1 MALMPIAVLALGA
14 VLPTYPLRILDF
26 VLLYALLGMGLN
38 IVVGYAGLLD
48 LGYVAFYAIGAYT
61 YALLASPQFDLHLPF
76 ALILVIGSACAAL
89 AGVLLGIPVL
99 GLRGDYLAIVTLG
112 FGEII
117 RVLMNN
123 LDGLTNGPQ
132 GIARIDEATI
142 LGWRLEGPL
151 DFLFLLVGL
160 TILVFLFVWR
170 LQESAFGTALAAVR
184 GDQDAARG
192 CGIDTTGVK
201 LIAFATSA
209 AIGGLGGVVFA
220 AMQRFVSPESFTFWE
235 SLSIVLV
242 VVVGGLGNPFGMVL
256 GAGLLVLMPELLRA
270 YADYRQLLYGI
281 ALVLIILARPMGLL
295 RRSTGRVGWPASS
308 WSVTM
313 LVFDHVT
320 KRFGANTAID
330 DVSLTIRAGVI
341 TAVIGPNGAGKS
353 TLVNMAAGSYRAT
366 SGRILL
372 DGAELQT
379 LPKYRIARAGLGRT
393 CRTSV
398 CSTG

>member
-1 MALMPIAVLALGA
+1 MSARKPWSTSVTSEAFTGASVGPKPVLRALAVMALMPIAVLALGA
-14 VLPTYPLRILDF
+14 ILPTYPLRILDF
-26 VLLYALLGMGLN
+26 VLLYAMLGMGLN

-76 ALILVIGSACAAL
+76 ALILVIGSALAAL

-99 GLRGDYLAIVTLG
+99 RLRGDYLAIVTLG

-142 LGWRLEGPL
+142 LGWRLESPR

-160 TILVFLFVWR
+160 TSLVFLFVWR

-184 GDQDAARG
+184 EDQDAARG

-281 ALVLIILARPMGLL
+281 ALVLIVLARPMGLF
-295 RRSTGRVGWPASS
+295 RREYGPS
-308 WSVTM
+308 W
-313 LVFDHVT
+313 LAR
-320 KRFGANTAID
+320 KLIGA
-330 DVSLTIRAGVI
+330 
-341 TAVIGPNGAGKS
+341 
-353 TLVNMAAGSYRAT
+353 
-366 SGRILL
+366 
-372 DGAELQT
+372 
-379 LPKYRIARAGLGRT
+379 
-393 CRTSV
+393 
-398 CSTG
+398 

>member
-1 MALMPIAVLALGA
+1 VTSEATTLALVGRGAAIRALAVIALMPLAVLAVGM
-14 VLPTYPLRILDF
+14 VLPAYPLRVLDLI
-26 VLLYALLGMGLN
+26 LLYAVLGMGLN

-76 ALILVIGSACAAL
+76 LLILVIGGGLAAL

-99 GLRGDYLAIVTLG
+99 RLRGDYLAIVTLG

-123 LDGLTNGPQ
+123 LDRVTNGPQ

-142 LGWRLEGPL
+142 LGWHLATPL

-160 TILVFLFVWR
+160 AVLVFLFVWR
-170 LQESAFGTALAAVR
+170 LQESAVGTALAAVR
-184 GDQDAARG
+184 EDQDAARG

-209 AIGGLGGVVFA
+209 TIGGLGGVVFA

-242 VVVGGLGNPFGMVL
+242 VVVGGLGNPLGMVL

-270 YADYRQLLYGI
+270 YADYRQLLYGV
-281 ALVLIILARPMGLL
+281 ALVLIILARPMGLI
-295 RRSTGRVGWPASS
+295 RREYGPS
-308 WSVTM
+308 W
-313 LVFDHVT
+313 LAR
-320 KRFGANTAID
+320 K
-330 DVSLTIRAGVI
+330 L
-341 TAVIGPNGAGKS
+341 K
-353 TLVNMAAGSYRAT
+353 GS
-366 SGRILL
+366 
-372 DGAELQT
+372 
-379 LPKYRIARAGLGRT
+379 
-393 CRTSV
+393 
-398 CSTG
+398 

>member
-1 MALMPIAVLALGA
+1 VTSEAFTGASVGPKPVLRALAVMALMPIAVLALGA
-14 VLPTYPLRILDF
+14 ILPTYPLRILDF
-26 VLLYALLGMGLN
+26 VLLYAMLGMGLN

-76 ALILVIGSACAAL
+76 ALILVIGSALAAL

-99 GLRGDYLAIVTLG
+99 RLRGDYLAIVTLG

-142 LGWRLEGPL
+142 LGWRLESPR

-160 TILVFLFVWR
+160 TSLVFLFVWR

-184 GDQDAARG
+184 EDQDAARG

-242 VVVGGLGNPFGMVL
+242 VVVGGLGNPFGMIL

-270 YADYRQLLYGI
+270 YADYRQLLYGV
-281 ALVLIILARPMGLL
+281 ALVLIILARPMGLI
-295 RRSTGRVGWPASS
+295 RRGYGPS
-308 WSVTM
+308 W
-313 LVFDHVT
+313 LAR
-320 KRFGANTAID
+320 KLIGA
-330 DVSLTIRAGVI
+330 
-341 TAVIGPNGAGKS
+341 
-353 TLVNMAAGSYRAT
+353 
-366 SGRILL
+366 
-372 DGAELQT
+372 
-379 LPKYRIARAGLGRT
+379 
-393 CRTSV
+393 
-398 CSTG
+398 

>member
-1 MALMPIAVLALGA
+1 MALAPVAVLAIGV

-26 VLLYALLGMGLN
+26 ILLYAMLGMGLN

-61 YALLASPQFDLHLPF
+61 YALLASPQFNLHLPF
-76 ALILVIGSACAAL
+76 ALILVIGSAFAAL

-99 GLRGDYLAIVTLG
+99 RLRGDYLAIVTLG

-132 GIARIDEATI
+132 GLARIDEASI
-142 LGWRLEGPL
+142 LGWRLESPL

-160 TILVFLFVWR
+160 TTLVFLFVWR

-184 GDQDAARG
+184 EDQDAARG

-270 YADYRQLLYGI
+270 YVDYRQLLFGV

-295 RRSTGRVGWPASS
+295 PREYGPS
-308 WSVTM
+308 W
-313 LVFDHVT
+313 LAR
-320 KRFGANTAID
+320 KLIGA
-330 DVSLTIRAGVI
+330 
-341 TAVIGPNGAGKS
+341 
-353 TLVNMAAGSYRAT
+353 
-366 SGRILL
+366 
-372 DGAELQT
+372 
-379 LPKYRIARAGLGRT
+379 
-393 CRTSV
+393 
-398 CSTG
+398 